1 MGAVE
6 REARL
11 HLKIRETVNN
21 LWHVRIEEDLCRC
34 TLYVMKVQPLMSN
47 EMSYVGLPITIK
59 GSLSQPWKNSIVQG
73 QRHYI
78 LTQKIIY

>member
-21 LWHVRIEEDLCRC
+21 LWHVQIEEDLCRC
-34 TLYVMKVQPLMSN
+34 TSLYVLKVQPLMSN
-47 EMSYVGLPITIK
+47 EITFRAI
-59 GSLSQPWKNSIVQG
+59 
-73 QRHYI
+73 
-78 LTQKIIY
+78 